1 MTEIEVT
8 GLRAAL
14 FTRREE
20 MEVAL
25 QPDFDAAFDVT
36 AADEGQ
42 CVSPL
47 VLANMPNK
55 PIVLDESKS
64 IPPAPVTSTS
74 PNSDALRRR
83 ARSGDDTSTAKGG
96 RSRELQLL
104 YDEASVQFPRWV
116 SFFFLFLNPVYM
128 VASILLLF
136 LLLLFFFFLI
146 YPFVLIC
153 LIYI

>member
-116 SFFFLFLNPVYM
+116 SFCFSCLCGCEYI
-128 VASILLLF
+128 VALSSS
-136 LLLLFFFFLI
+136 FFFLI
-146 YPFVLIC
+146 HP
-153 LIYI
+153 